1 VSPPCQPTTSTEYRG
16 HPIKRRSII
25 VAEAQKSRSKIAM
38 VLVCLL
44 LKLIQA
50 PAIDDVQH
58 ANAERSVERLL
69 LEQKGWKV

>member
-1 VSPPCQPTTSTEYRG
+1 
-16 HPIKRRSII
+16 
-25 VAEAQKSRSKIAM
+25 M